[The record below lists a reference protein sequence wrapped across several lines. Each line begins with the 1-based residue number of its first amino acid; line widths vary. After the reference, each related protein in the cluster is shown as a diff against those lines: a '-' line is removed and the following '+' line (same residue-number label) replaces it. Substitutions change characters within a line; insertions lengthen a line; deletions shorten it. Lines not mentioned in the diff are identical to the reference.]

1 MQFLCKIQIVW
12 LLFFSAVGFY
22 IENGKLKTLFL
33 KIFLFFL
40 LLFTAKNF
48 FVYNTELDR
57 ILNVVRY
64 LLVTESALNWTA
76 LRHCTSFNFCTHW
89 IWKFCVFKIRE
100 GSSGE
105 MYKAP
110 PVRYIHL
117 YYIIIELRSD
127 SAPVW
132 RHTASQRDFIGVD
145 MTELG
150 TQLYVYGDKIP
161 TLKSAYFWLS
171 NRRREWKK

>member
-1 MQFLCKIQIVW
+1 
-12 LLFFSAVGFY
+12 
-22 IENGKLKTLFL
+22 
-33 KIFLFFL
+33 
-40 LLFTAKNF
+40 
-48 FVYNTELDR
+48 
-57 ILNVVRY
+57 
-64 LLVTESALNWTA
+64 
-76 LRHCTSFNFCTHW
+76 
-89 IWKFCVFKIRE
+89 
-100 GSSGE
+100 

-171 NRRREWKK
+171 NRRREWNRIHTRRKKKKTGIWKEKDGNNDFGKTRYL